1 MYCLQKK
8 SHTVKDSVMLDDDM
22 LNVLRHRPVF
32 CSIQCPHFH
41 FAEVY
46 VIKNRIQSQKVNTDI
61 SRIKVLMTC
70 ILPFDEGE

>member
-1 MYCLQKK
+1 
-8 SHTVKDSVMLDDDM
+8 M

-46 VIKNRIQSQKVNTDI
+46 VIKNRIHSKNVNTDI
-61 SRIKVLMTC
+61 RVKDQGLMTC